1 MERKYGAL
9 HVFRVY
15 ISIKGTDAGYTYD
28 TVQHCAD
35 DEIERT
41 INRLNNAGVRGVEIT
56 GCKDLGYRRNY
67 VGCTLEYLI
76 RIA

>member
-1 MERKYGAL
+1 MECKYSAL

-28 TVQHCAD
+28 TAQHCAD
-35 DEIERT
+35 DAIERT

-56 GCKDLGYRRNY
+56 GCKDLGYGGNY
-67 VGCTLEYLI
+67 VDGTLEYLI